1 MTLNKDTFTGE
12 YQYSLDSK
20 GRVNIPAKF
29 RQSLSKKNQNTFV
42 ATRGQDPCIW
52 VYPITEWKKIED
64 ELRNLSSVSGVHRTF
79 IRQIARS
86 ATPST
91 CDKQGRITISPSL
104 ISYAQL
110 DKDALILGMINK
122 IEIWNPVMT
131 LWEFPDKA
139 FNIFLLSFIFF
150 GFPKIFSLKTT
161 IVSAPI
167 IVLLGYL

>member
-1 MTLNKDTFTGE
+1 MWVIIPTFQLIMTLNKDTFTGE

-86 ATPST
+86 ATPSHAINR
-91 CDKQGRITISPSL
+91 DGL
-104 ISYAQL
+104 QL
-110 DKDALILGMINK
+110 VR
-122 IEIWNPVMT
+122 P
-131 LWEFPDKA
+131 
-139 FNIFLLSFIFF
+139 
-150 GFPKIFSLKTT
+150 
-161 IVSAPI
+161 
-167 IVLLGYL
+167 

>member
-29 RQSLSKKNQNTFV
+29 RQALSKKNQNTFV
-42 ATRGQDPCIW
+42 ATRGQDPCVWI
-52 VYPITEWKKIED
+52 YPLTEWKKIED

-79 IRQIARS
+79 VRQIARS

-104 ISYAQL
+104 ISFSQI
-110 DKDALILGMINK
+110 DKDALIILAVKSVRVAAPSTSDSPLIKDMSKLPTSNEKVFSSI
-122 IEIWNPVMT
+122 I
-131 LWEFPDKA
+131 LFP
-139 FNIFLLSFIFF
+139 NNS
-150 GFPKIFSLKTT
+150 
-161 IVSAPI
+161 SACS
-167 IVLLGYL
+167 